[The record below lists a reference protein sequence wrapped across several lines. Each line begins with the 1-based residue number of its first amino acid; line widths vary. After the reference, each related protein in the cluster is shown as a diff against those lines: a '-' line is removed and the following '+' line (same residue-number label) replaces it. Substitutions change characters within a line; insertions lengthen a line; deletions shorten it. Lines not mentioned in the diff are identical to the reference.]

1 MAITLSKQIFN
12 QMQHS
17 FKAEN
22 LQEVRLIRD
31 KKTGK
36 HLTKVL
42 TLQANSC
49 G

>member
-1 MAITLSKQIFN
+1 MAIASNKQIFN
-12 QMQHS
+12 QIQHS

-31 KKTGK
+31 KRTGK
-36 HLTKVL
+36 HLAEIFRFKAKL
-42 TLQANSC
+42 W

>member
-1 MAITLSKQIFN
+1 MAIALSKQIFN
-12 QMQHS
+12 QIQHS

-36 HLTKVL
+36 IPPGIL
-42 TLQANSC
+42 
-49 G
+49 